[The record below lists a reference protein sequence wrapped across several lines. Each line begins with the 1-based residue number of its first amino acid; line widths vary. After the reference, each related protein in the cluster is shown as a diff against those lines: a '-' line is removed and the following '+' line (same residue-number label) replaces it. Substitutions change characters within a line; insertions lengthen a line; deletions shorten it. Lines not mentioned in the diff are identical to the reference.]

1 MMKSSLDFQ
10 KNILIIYKLWG
21 RKGFDWIKKLKRAR
35 QRAAWLCKNAE
46 TLSANTDTFSDYALA
61 A

>member
-1 MMKSSLDFQ
+1 VILY
-10 KNILIIYKLWG
+10 NIWG

-35 QRAAWLCKNAE
+35 QRAAGLCKNAE
-46 TLSANTDTFSDYALA
+46 TLSANTDTFSDYAIA

>member
-1 MMKSSLDFQ
+1 MAMIEKFAPSLALTL
-10 KNILIIYKLWG
+10 LIWG

-46 TLSANTDTFSDYALA
+46 TFKCQY
-61 A
+61 